1 MDDDYYSYENTQKR
15 LQAEREDLLDQ
26 RQAWGML
33 DDQHMGAPF
42 DSPRH
47 FVQWMYN
54 SERSREENSSTSGSS
69 SSGGGSGGTGGGI
82 LLAPFLLIFFVV
94 AILPIALFW
103 HYRKKNW
110 FYLGLTVSLFAV
122 SAGYFLSKTH
132 GDMLS
137 TLLGVEVV
145 FGVVYLPFAATGWVC
160 HRLND
165 RIAKGA
171 PFKLG
176 VWSWIVLISLAI
188 SFETLFFLGIGMFGW
203 GAGLVRFIGSSI
215 VYFQGRTYFSLSSYN
230 DYAVMLLAAFPNAIA
245 LSALQAWFRKRR
257 EQGKRAVPWLLYLPV
272 VWVVGMALF
281 LGFVIT
287 VNHLHRNSHSSST
300 VPENRVAQAA
310 AQPTLPSH
318 ARCAQHHKHCKLA
331 R

>member
-15 LQAEREDLLDQ
+15 EQAWREDLLDQ

-33 DDQHMGAPF
+33 DDQHIGAPL

-47 FVQWMYN
+47 FVQWMHN
-54 SERSREENSSTSGSS
+54 SERKREESTPGSSTG
-69 SSGGGSGGTGGGI
+69 SGGGSGGGAGI

-94 AILPIALFW
+94 AILPIALYW

-110 FYLGLTVSLFAV
+110 FYLGLTVLLFAV
-122 SAGYFLSKTH
+122 SAGVFLNKTH
-132 GDMLS
+132 GDMLD
-137 TLLGVEVV
+137 TLLGVEMV

-171 PFKLG
+171 PFKFG
-176 VWSWIVLISLAI
+176 AWSWVVLISLAI
-188 SFETLFFLGIGMFGW
+188 SFETLFFLWIGGLGW
-203 GAGLVRFIGSSI
+203 GADLVRSIGKSI
-215 VYFQGRTYFSLSSYN
+215 VYFGGRTYFSLSTYN
-230 DYAVMLLAAFPNAIA
+230 DVASMLLAAFPNAIA

-257 EQGKRAVPWLLYLPV
+257 AQGKRAIPWLFYLPV

-287 VNHLHRNSHSSST
+287 VNHLHRNSRVST
-300 VPENRVAQAA
+300 AAPENPVAQAVTP
-310 AQPTLPSH
+310 PTSRP
-318 ARCAQHHKHCKLA
+318 RMQCALHRKHCKSA